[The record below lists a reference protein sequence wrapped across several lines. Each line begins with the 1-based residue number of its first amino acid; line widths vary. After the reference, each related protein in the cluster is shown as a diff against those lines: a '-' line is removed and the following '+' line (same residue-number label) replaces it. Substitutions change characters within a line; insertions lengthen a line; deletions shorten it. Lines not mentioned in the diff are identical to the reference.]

1 MKLFLLRHSE
11 SVQENDITNDFNRTL
26 SINGNNEANLLANFI
41 LRRKLN
47 FNKVL
52 CSSSIRTIQTLNI
65 LIENNLSSFEN
76 IFTTDDLYLASDKS
90 ILKLVSK
97 SNFKSLLIIAHN
109 PGISSLISMLNNS
122 EYQDYPTSTLAYFEI
137 DNSRKNLGQA
147 STKFIVT
154 PKDNTIINNQ

>member
-1 MKLFLLRHSE
+1 M
-11 SVQENDITNDFNRTL
+11 
-26 SINGNNEANLLANFI
+26 
-41 LRRKLN
+41 
-47 FNKVL
+47 
-52 CSSSIRTIQTLNI
+52 
-65 LIENNLSSFEN
+65 
-76 IFTTDDLYLASDKS
+76 
-90 ILKLVSK
+90 
-97 SNFKSLLIIAHN
+97 IAHN